1 MTYNLTLIIYVKR
14 AIVCI
19 GYNAILQN
27 KTVSIK
33 LYKAYHSHCHSP

>member
-14 AIVCI
+14 AIVCV

-27 KTVSIK
+27 KTLSIE
-33 LYKAYHSHCHSP
+33 LCKAYNSHCHSS